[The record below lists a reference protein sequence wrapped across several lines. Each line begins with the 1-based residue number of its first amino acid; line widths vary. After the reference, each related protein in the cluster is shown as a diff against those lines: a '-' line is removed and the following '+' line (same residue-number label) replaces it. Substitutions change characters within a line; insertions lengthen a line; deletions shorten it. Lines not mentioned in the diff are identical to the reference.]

1 VSLAPQDPAVDALG
15 TRHPRAGREARIVSL
30 VPSITELLFALDL
43 GPQVVGRT
51 GFCIHPREALRE
63 VAKVGGTKDVDLA
76 RLRAL
81 APTHVIVNIDENTRD
96 TVDALRA
103 FVPHVLVTHP
113 NAPADNAALFR
124 LIGAVFS
131 REAQAESLCRQL
143 IAELAACEALR
154 VALPAER
161 VLYLCWKEPWMS
173 VAADTYIGGALGCV
187 GWQVLHPAGG
197 FAGAARYPAV
207 ELAQWLLRADRVLLS
222 TEPYPFTQAHV
233 DEMRKL
239 HARVH
244 LVDAEMTSW
253 YGSRAIEGLR
263 WLREFRRGH

>member
-1 VSLAPQDPAVDALG
+1 VSQQAQDPAVDALG
-15 TRHPRAGREARIVSL
+15 TRHSRADPDARIVSL

-51 GFCIHPREALRE
+51 GFCIHPRQALRE
-63 VAKVGGTKDVDLA
+63 VPKVGGTKDVDLA

-81 APTHVIVNIDENTRD
+81 APTHVIVNIDENTRE

-113 NAPADNAALFR
+113 NAPADNAALYR
-124 LIGAVFS
+124 LLGAVFD
-131 REAQAESLCRQL
+131 RDARAESLCAQL
-143 IAELAACEALR
+143 IAELAACDASR
-154 VALPAER
+154 VGLPSER

-197 FAGAARYPAV
+197 FAGAARYPV
-207 ELAQWLLRADRVLLS
+207 VDLAQWLPHADRVLLS

-233 DEMRKL
+233 DELRKL
-239 HARVH
+239 HPCVH
-244 LVDAEMTSW
+244 LIDAEMTSW

-263 WLREFRRGH
+263 YLREFRRGL